1 MNTFLIRFSA
11 LALLGLFA
19 SMLLHA
25 QAVLD
30 IETKDINGNTSSI
43 SEVAEGELIVLDF
56 WATWCSPCVKSIPK
70 LVELS
75 TKYDVEKV
83 SFVGINEDS
92 PRNTNKVKPFVQ
104 SLGISYPVL
113 LDPNQEIM
121 TELMVNSYPT
131 LMVIN
136 TNGKVLF
143 THEGYSSGDEYLIEE
158 EIDKLLKKHE

>member
-1 MNTFLIRFSA
+1 MNTFTVRLIA
-11 LALLGLFA
+11 LALFGIFA
-19 SMLLHA
+19 AKLLNA
-25 QAVLD
+25 QSV
-30 IETKDINGNTSSI
+30 IHFETKDLNGNTSSI

-75 TKYDVEKV
+75 DKYDVEKV

-121 TELMVNSYPT
+121 NELMVNSYPT
-131 LMVIN
+131 LLVIN
-136 TNGKVLF
+136 TIGEVLF